1 MTFSS
6 PKHGT
11 YRRHH
16 LETTKLTDG
25 VLYTIL
31 FVFFEETLESFLQYL
46 AFMFD
51 AWRIEPSASTY
62 AFIQWYMA
70 EEVHP

>member
-1 MTFSS
+1 MPLGS
-6 PKHGT
+6 PKHST
-11 YRRHH
+11 NSRYH
-16 LETTKLTDG
+16 LETTELTDG

-31 FVFFEETLESFLQYL
+31 FVFSEETLKGFLQYL

-51 AWRIEPSASTY
+51 AWRIETSASTY